1 MAKGIDPKFVHYGIR
16 KDDLAM
22 IEAICEAEG
31 VDFDWLSEDILKAY
45 HAKKVDVIEM
55 SDNETEDI
63 IRNAIQKNTSI
74 NTIMLIQRIKISN
87 YKTYLSLD
95 LDLTVDDDRP
105 IILIGGANGGGKTT
119 LFEAISG
126 ALYGLKI
133 ENKEH
138 FMELLN
144 QGALNTAKPEISL
157 QITFVGKVLGQQ
169 QKYILKRV
177 YQLNPQG
184 KPLESVSLNMN
195 GNMYVYGTMTAPKD
209 RVKAEQEINKIIKAN
224 LPQELSQ
231 YFLFDAMQSSE
242 LLKKNVFAQTIRDNF
257 ENVLGFKKYLQ
268 LKRAAEKLQQEWAQQ
283 RLEAEKEAQ
292 EYNEL
297 CAQKD
302 KLTAD
307 LNTCIAEQDT
317 KYKYLASVEVEYK
330 RAKDG
335 AQEASALNKKIQEL
349 ASKIDDIVK
358 RAATYAEDLK
368 AFVDNI
374 EIDLFLPKLASNLA
388 QEINNILHIKEQ
400 LQKENTGAYPLETL
414 KDVTNKIITYL
425 KDLSLCSESVDEEQV
440 VSHIVAIQNS
450 TNKEDP
456 FGYLD
461 EAEVTAL
468 SNLVKRT
475 GSNQFIA
482 LDRQRQELEIQ
493 LSTLD
498 NLRSQKQTLEQ
509 TQAGGNEYLIQ
520 NYEAAQKQIEKLK
533 GQEATLKA
541 DIQRLE
547 KRIHQF
553 DVQIQQE
560 PDIKFDTLV
569 KLKPLFEK
577 IADSLLKKKKAQIES
592 EMQQQ
597 LNKLLVSY
605 KGHVA
610 KVELSDSIEQFNIKL
625 YHTAGN
631 EISLNQLNAASK
643 QIFIQVLLKVLRN
656 LGDYNPPV
664 MIDTVMGVLDNES
677 RDALMEEYFPQLAEQ
692 TILLCTTSEIRTDS
706 DYIKLEP
713 FISKT
718 YTLHRNVEAQNTTVE
733 DGYFGLTLNQ

>member
-1 MAKGIDPKFVHYGIR
+1 
-16 KDDLAM
+16 
-22 IEAICEAEG
+22 
-31 VDFDWLSEDILKAY
+31 
-45 HAKKVDVIEM
+45 
-55 SDNETEDI
+55 
-63 IRNAIQKNTSI
+63 
-74 NTIMLIQRIKISN
+74 MLIQRIKISN

-138 FMELLN
+138 IMELLN

-283 RLEAEKEAQ
+283 RLEAEKKAQ

-307 LNTCIAEQDT
+307 LNTCIAEQDA

-475 GSNQFIA
+475 GSNRFIA

-520 NYEAAQKQIEKLK
+520 NYEAAQRQIEKLK

-547 KRIHQF
+547 KRIHHF

>member
-1 MAKGIDPKFVHYGIR
+1 
-16 KDDLAM
+16 
-22 IEAICEAEG
+22 
-31 VDFDWLSEDILKAY
+31 
-45 HAKKVDVIEM
+45 
-55 SDNETEDI
+55 
-63 IRNAIQKNTSI
+63 
-74 NTIMLIQRIKISN
+74 MLIQRIKISN

-95 LDLTVDDDRP
+95 LDLTVDDYRP

-307 LNTCIAEQDT
+307 LNTCIAEQDA

-414 KDVTNKIITYL
+414 KDVTSKIITYL

-461 EAEVTAL
+461 EAEVAAL

>member
-1 MAKGIDPKFVHYGIR
+1 
-16 KDDLAM
+16 
-22 IEAICEAEG
+22 
-31 VDFDWLSEDILKAY
+31 
-45 HAKKVDVIEM
+45 
-55 SDNETEDI
+55 
-63 IRNAIQKNTSI
+63 
-74 NTIMLIQRIKISN
+74 MLIQRIKISN

-400 LQKENTGAYPLETL
+400 FQKENTGAYPLETL
-414 KDVTNKIITYL
+414 KDVTSKIITYL

-533 GQEATLKA
+533 AQEVTLKA

-733 DGYFGLTLNQ
+733 DGYFSLTLNQ

>member
-1 MAKGIDPKFVHYGIR
+1 
-16 KDDLAM
+16 
-22 IEAICEAEG
+22 
-31 VDFDWLSEDILKAY
+31 
-45 HAKKVDVIEM
+45 
-55 SDNETEDI
+55 
-63 IRNAIQKNTSI
+63 
-74 NTIMLIQRIKISN
+74 
-87 YKTYLSLD
+87 
-95 LDLTVDDDRP
+95 
-105 IILIGGANGGGKTT
+105 
-119 LFEAISG
+119 
-126 ALYGLKI
+126 
-133 ENKEH
+133 
-138 FMELLN
+138 
-144 QGALNTAKPEISL
+144 
-157 QITFVGKVLGQQ
+157 
-169 QKYILKRV
+169 
-177 YQLNPQG
+177 
-184 KPLESVSLNMN
+184 MN

>member
-1 MAKGIDPKFVHYGIR
+1 
-16 KDDLAM
+16 
-22 IEAICEAEG
+22 
-31 VDFDWLSEDILKAY
+31 
-45 HAKKVDVIEM
+45 
-55 SDNETEDI
+55 
-63 IRNAIQKNTSI
+63 
-74 NTIMLIQRIKISN
+74 MLIQRIKISN

-307 LNTCIAEQDT
+307 LNTCIAEQDA

-349 ASKIDDIVK
+349 AGKIDDIVK

-533 GQEATLKA
+533 SQEATLKA

-664 MIDTVMGVLDNES
+664 MIDTVMGFSIMKVV
-677 RDALMEEYFPQLAEQ
+677 MP
-692 TILLCTTSEIRTDS
+692 
-706 DYIKLEP
+706 
-713 FISKT
+713 
-718 YTLHRNVEAQNTTVE
+718 
-733 DGYFGLTLNQ
+733 

>member
-1 MAKGIDPKFVHYGIR
+1 
-16 KDDLAM
+16 
-22 IEAICEAEG
+22 
-31 VDFDWLSEDILKAY
+31 
-45 HAKKVDVIEM
+45 
-55 SDNETEDI
+55 
-63 IRNAIQKNTSI
+63 
-74 NTIMLIQRIKISN
+74 MLIQRIKISN

-242 LLKKNVFAQTIRDNF
+242 LLKKNVFAQTIRDSF

-692 TILLCTTSEIRTDS
+692 TILLCTISEIRTDS

>member
-1 MAKGIDPKFVHYGIR
+1 
-16 KDDLAM
+16 
-22 IEAICEAEG
+22 
-31 VDFDWLSEDILKAY
+31 
-45 HAKKVDVIEM
+45 
-55 SDNETEDI
+55 
-63 IRNAIQKNTSI
+63 
-74 NTIMLIQRIKISN
+74 MLIQRIKISN

-302 KLTAD
+302 KLTSD

-349 ASKIDDIVK
+349 AGKIDDIVK

-456 FGYLD
+456 FGFLD
-461 EAEVTAL
+461 EAEVAAL

-533 GQEATLKA
+533 VQEATLKA

-605 KGHVA
+605 KGHIA

>member
-1 MAKGIDPKFVHYGIR
+1 
-16 KDDLAM
+16 
-22 IEAICEAEG
+22 
-31 VDFDWLSEDILKAY
+31 
-45 HAKKVDVIEM
+45 
-55 SDNETEDI
+55 
-63 IRNAIQKNTSI
+63 
-74 NTIMLIQRIKISN
+74 MLIQRIKISN

-330 RAKDG
+330 QAKDG

-533 GQEATLKA
+533 SQEATLKA

>member
-1 MAKGIDPKFVHYGIR
+1 
-16 KDDLAM
+16 
-22 IEAICEAEG
+22 
-31 VDFDWLSEDILKAY
+31 
-45 HAKKVDVIEM
+45 
-55 SDNETEDI
+55 
-63 IRNAIQKNTSI
+63 
-74 NTIMLIQRIKISN
+74 MLIQRIKISN

-195 GNMYVYGTMTAPKD
+195 GNMYVYGTMTTPKD
-209 RVKAEQEINKIIKAN
+209 RIKAEQEINKIIKAN

-349 ASKIDDIVK
+349 TSKIDDIVK

-414 KDVTNKIITYL
+414 KDVTSKIITYL

-468 SNLVKRT
+468 TNLVKRT

-718 YTLHRNVEAQNTTVE
+718 YTLHRNVEAQNTTIE

>member
-1 MAKGIDPKFVHYGIR
+1 
-16 KDDLAM
+16 
-22 IEAICEAEG
+22 
-31 VDFDWLSEDILKAY
+31 
-45 HAKKVDVIEM
+45 
-55 SDNETEDI
+55 
-63 IRNAIQKNTSI
+63 
-74 NTIMLIQRIKISN
+74 MLIQRIKISN

-144 QGALNTAKPEISL
+144 QGALNTVKPEISL
-157 QITFVGKVLGQQ
+157 QVTFVGKVLGQQ

-195 GNMYVYGTMTAPKD
+195 GNMYVYGTMTTPKD

-307 LNTCIAEQDT
+307 LNTCIAEQDA

-374 EIDLFLPKLASNLA
+374 EIDLFLPKLAANLA